1 MNDPAYGP
9 DAQEALASVQGPHA
23 MTQLTQMQLAR
34 LVRLHVGRELYD
46 ESATAAPHGVAVYS
60 LSDPGDLRVL
70 RYIGQS
76 SAPRRRFFQ
85 HLNAARLWLQDERPW
100 WIKDPKLRPLYSW
113 VRTLYRERARL
124 PTMVIWEWAETVT
137 LARIAERN
145 RIFDMLSQ
153 GLPLLNVEAERRA
166 PQLQLF

>member
-1 MNDPAYGP
+1 MNDPA
-9 DAQEALASVQGPHA
+9 SVQATHV
-23 MTQLTQMQLAR
+23 MVQLSQMQLAR
-34 LVRLHVGRELYD
+34 LIRLHVSRELYD
-46 ESATAAPHGVAVYS
+46 ESATLAPHGVAVYS

-124 PTMVIWEWAETVT
+124 PAMVIWEWAETVT

-166 PQLQLF
+166 PQLQLL

>member
-1 MNDPAYGP
+1 MSDPAASAN
-9 DAQEALASVQGPHA
+9 AQEALASVEPAHA
-23 MTQLTQMQLAR
+23 IAQLTRLQLAR

-46 ESATAAPHGVAVYS
+46 ESATLSPQGVAVYS

-76 SAPRRRFFQ
+76 AAPRRRFFQ

-113 VRTLYRERARL
+113 IRTLYAERARL
-124 PTMVIWEWAETVT
+124 PTMVIWEWAASTT
-137 LARIAERN
+137 LARVAERH
-145 RIFDMLSQ
+145 RILETLSQ

-166 PQLQLF
+166 AQLQLL